1 MADFPDCTLMTG
13 KMRSACIT
21 VNKQAGYDE
30 HGKKITGSQIPPST
44 GSSGSSFFG
53 IPLPGSDWWRHFIF
67 RIAEVV
73 VGVGMVVVGV
83 KAFATSSDTTKVIV
97 SGAKKVG
104 KQV

>member
-1 MADFPDCTLMTG
+1 MTDFPDCTLMTG

-30 HGKKITGSQIPPST
+30 HGKKIVGSQIPPST
-44 GSSGSSFFG
+44 GSGGSSFFG

-73 VGVGMVVVGV
+73 VGIGMVVVGV
-83 KAFATSSDTTKVIV
+83 KSLANSGDTTKVIV

-104 KQV
+104 KQI